1 MSYNK
6 QKIKEVFNNPEFQR
20 LIENEDWEALI
31 RKGYFDNFRHQ
42 NNLASFIIQK
52 LNYPLFEEIDIIPA
66 GCFCGDKNI
75 QGDFIIPSSVKI
87 IEDSAFMNCH
97 SLRNITIPSSVTSID
112 DGVFYGCENLTS
124 ITILSSVTRIK
135 IGAFLRCISLKDVYY
150 KGTREQFEDIV
161 EPFGNDYLLFNAN
174 FHQI

>member
-6 QKIKEVFNNPEFQR
+6 QKIKEVFNNPEFQKLIKNKDWNT
-20 LIENEDWEALI
+20 LIEKE
-31 RKGYFDNFRHQ
+31 YFDNYKNG
-42 NNLASFIIQK
+42 NNLASFIIQELGYNFLK
-52 LNYPLFEEIDIIPA
+52 EIDIIPA

-75 QGDFIIPSSVKI
+75 RGDFVIPSSVKI
-87 IEDSAFMNCH
+87 IEDSAFEQCN
-97 SLRNITIPSSVTSID
+97 SLKNITIPSSVTSID
-112 DGVFYGCENLTS
+112 DGVFCGCENLTS

-161 EPFGNDYLLFNAN
+161 EPFGNDYLLFNTN